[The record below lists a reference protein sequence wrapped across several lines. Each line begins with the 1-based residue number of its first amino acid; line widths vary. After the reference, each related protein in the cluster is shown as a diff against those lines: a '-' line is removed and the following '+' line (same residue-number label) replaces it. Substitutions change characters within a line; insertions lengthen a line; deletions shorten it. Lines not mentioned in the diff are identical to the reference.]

1 MKHLLEIQKRFYTCV
16 VQRYKQPN
24 LVRKEIDPRKQRI
37 KSENFHLKLIECKHT
52 KKAGECEII
61 LTDFVEGI
69 GRKGELVKIHR
80 KLANTDLIP
89 SGLAVYPTEE
99 YLELFKTDRELAQS
113 QPKVS
118 PYSAKTKE
126 ELMKI
131 TLDIPMNMSN
141 NWTIKEDFIRIA
153 LRYQVI

>member
-1 MKHLLEIQKRFYTCV
+1 MKHFLQIQKRFYTCI
-16 VQRYKQPN
+16 VQRYKQPK
-24 LVRKEIDPRKQRI
+24 LVRKEIDPRKQRV
-37 KSENFHLKLIECKHT
+37 KGDHFHMKLVECTHVQ
-52 KKAGECEII
+52 KAGECEII

-69 GRKGELVKIHR
+69 GRKGELVKVHR
-80 KLANTDLIP
+80 KVANTDLIP

-99 YLELFKTDRELAQS
+99 YIEMYKTDRESAQS

-118 PYSAKTKE
+118 PYSAQTKE

-141 NWTIKEDFIRIA
+141 DWIIKEDFIRIA
-153 LRYQVI
+153 LRYQVS